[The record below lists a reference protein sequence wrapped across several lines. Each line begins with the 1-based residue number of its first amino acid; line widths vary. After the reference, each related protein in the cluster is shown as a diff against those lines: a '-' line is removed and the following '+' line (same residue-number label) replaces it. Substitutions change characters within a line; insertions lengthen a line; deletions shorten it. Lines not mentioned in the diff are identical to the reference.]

1 MTNSDQRGINPH
13 KKKHFNSNYPS
24 FIALIKPHGNPLS
37 PDSLDLTLRLIFLRI
52 ELILYELRDNSQ
64 IMLPISLYLP
74 NYEPELLG
82 SS

>member
-13 KKKHFNSNYPS
+13 KKNIFNSNHPS
-24 FIALIKPHGNPLS
+24 FIALIRPHGNSLS

-52 ELILYELRDNSQ
+52 ELTLYDLRDNSQ
-64 IMLPISLYLP
+64 NMFPISIYLP